1 MLTSLP
7 ILNLKRYSS
16 TMNQFQ
22 DSPQEQD
29 FTVVNVPVPTFR
41 NENSLLQA
49 AGINER
55 EQADKLDAFLFYSD
69 DEVRMR
75 TLSGGIV
82 GAEQRQNSTPTP
94 TPTQDITRKTR
105 ISFELHPCV
114 FMEDFLLS
122 NESFSDNEEAAG
134 KAMNDDPYLHSISE
148 LYANIRA
155 PRAA

>member
-1 MLTSLP
+1 
-7 ILNLKRYSS
+7 
-16 TMNQFQ
+16 MNQFQ
-22 DSPQEQD
+22 DSPQEQEQD

-49 AGINER
+49 AGIDER
-55 EQADKLDAFLFYSD
+55 EQADKVDAFLFYSD

-82 GAEQRQNSTPTP
+82 GAEQRQRSTPTP

-114 FMEDFLLS
+114 FMEDFLLP
-122 NESFSDNEEAAG
+122 NESFSANEETTA
-134 KAMNDDPYLHSISE
+134 KAMNEDPYLYSISE
-148 LYANIRA
+148 LYTNIRV